1 MVRSSVI
8 NAIGHIQGMRL
19 CNMPFLKVMVTESYI
34 TLEPLSI
41 IIQKTLLGNHLV
53 FQVNKL

>member
-19 CNMPFLKVMVTESYI
+19 FNMPVLKVMVTESYI
-34 TLEPLSI
+34 TPEPL
-41 IIQKTLLGNHLV
+41 L
-53 FQVNKL
+53 